1 MSAVTITHVSRT
13 AALSV
18 LDAPPTEGASGYSG
32 KTRTVRAEN
41 VRTTEGSPTVV
52 LHGPQVREDGTETA
66 SWYEV
71 KVTLDADER
80 LHPQAPQ
87 WVRDVVARVWA

>member
-1 MSAVTITHVSRT
+1 MSVEVTRISRSAAV
-13 AALSV
+13 SV
-18 LDAPPTEGASGYSG
+18 LNAPPAVGASGYSG

-41 VRTTEGSPTVV
+41 VRTSEGSPTVV
-52 LHGPQVREDGTETA
+52 LHGPTVREDGGETA

-71 KVTLDADER
+71 KVTMDPDSVD
-80 LHPQAPQ
+80 HPQAPQ